1 MRLPAFQAF
10 RCLILPPRVDLFS
23 ATSIRAA
30 LTRLPEKAMD
40 TLFLL
45 TPGFTDSARDGEGK
59 TYCCPDCAF
68 LEGVLSCCPE
78 LRTQLDIRYIAYPR
92 PRRDIVQLVG
102 EAHQGCPNL
111 VLEPANHRFVDEA
124 KFHRFGDRLHS
135 TETKEIVDY
144 LAARYGAMVAHF

>member
-1 MRLPAFQAF
+1 
-10 RCLILPPRVDLFS
+10 
-23 ATSIRAA
+23 
-30 LTRLPEKAMD
+30 MD

-59 TYCCPDCAF
+59 TYYCPDCAL

-78 LRTQLDIRYIAYPR
+78 LRTQLDIRYVAYPQ

-111 VLEPANHRFVDEA
+111 VLDPVNHRFVDEA
-124 KFHRFGDRLHS
+124 KFHCFGDRLHS
-135 TETKEIVDY
+135 TDTKAIVDY